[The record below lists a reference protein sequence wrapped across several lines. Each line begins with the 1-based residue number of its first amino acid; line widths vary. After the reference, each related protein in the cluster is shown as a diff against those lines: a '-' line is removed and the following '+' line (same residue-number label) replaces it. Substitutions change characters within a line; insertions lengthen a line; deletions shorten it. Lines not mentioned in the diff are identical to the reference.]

1 MNQYSTSTIWSFIPN
16 RGLHRQ
22 DTAIFAATKQNSRP
36 YDKNWNIRDS
46 LALFL
51 TKGIQS
57 QQERGATS
65 ASSNHYRSADSSK
78 IQRSCEVRLYSCDTI
93 EATSHKQKVFS
104 PPWFDVGNGVFE
116 ISKPCYVI
124 SHTYSHIAES
134 VQHMWNVQ
142 AWGRENKC
150 WGLAWLGSSNAL
162 YSCCMQILKLNYP
175 IKCCTASVKC
185 KEGSKSRWKHH

>member
-1 MNQYSTSTIWSFIPN
+1 MNQYSTSTIWSFISR
-16 RGLHRQ
+16 RGLHRLYSLQ
-22 DTAIFAATKQNSRP
+22 LNRILDRMTKTETFEIAWLCFWP
-36 YDKNWNIRDS
+36 
-46 LALFL
+46 L
-51 TKGIQS
+51 KGIQS

-134 VQHMWNVQ
+134 VRHMWNVQ

-175 IKCCTASVKC
+175 IKCCTVSVKC